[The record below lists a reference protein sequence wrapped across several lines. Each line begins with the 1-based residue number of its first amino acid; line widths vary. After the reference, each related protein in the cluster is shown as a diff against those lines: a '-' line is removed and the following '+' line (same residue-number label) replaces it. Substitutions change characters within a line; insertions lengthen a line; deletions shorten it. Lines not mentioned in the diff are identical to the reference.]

1 MVDLAAD
8 WLGLRLRS
16 PLVVGASPLC
26 DDRAAARRLVDAGAG
41 AVVVHSLF
49 EEQLV
54 ADQLAAHRFFDN
66 YVDTNAEARTFL
78 PDTDVFAVGAAPTLT
93 QIAQLKGTLDVPV
106 VASLNGTTPGGWTGF
121 ARELEDAGADAIE
134 LNLYDIATDLD
145 ETGEQIERRQTRV
158 VGDVVG
164 AVKIPVS
171 VTLSPFSASV
181 PAFVTRLERAG
192 AAGVVLFN
200 RFYQP
205 DIDLET
211 LDVDRRLVPSTN
223 AELPLRLHALA
234 LLHGRTSLAL
244 ASSGGVHHGT
254 DAAKAILCGATVVQM
269 VSALLDDGPRR
280 LHRIH
285 TELTLWLDERGYR
298 TLVEA
303 RGATALDNVADPR
316 AWERLNYA
324 RILHG
329 WQPRPDRST
338 P

>member
-1 MVDLAAD
+1 MVDLSTD
-8 WLGLRLRS
+8 WLGLQLRS

-26 DDRAAARRLVDAGAG
+26 DDTAAARRLVDAGAG
-41 AVVVHSLF
+41 AVVLHSLF

-54 ADQLAAHRFFDN
+54 ADQLAAHRFFDS
-66 YVDTNAEARTFL
+66 YVDTNAEARSFL
-78 PDTDVFAVGAAPTLT
+78 PDTEVFAVGAAPILNRIT
-93 QIAQLKGTLDVPV
+93 QLQSALDVPV
-106 VASLNGTTPGGWTGF
+106 VASLNGITPGGWTVF
-121 ARELEDAGADAIE
+121 ARYLERAGADAVE

-145 ETGEQIERRQTRV
+145 ETGEQIESRQAEV
-158 VGDVVG
+158 VSEVVG
-164 AVKIPVS
+164 AVTIPVS
-171 VTLSPFSASV
+171 VKLSPFYASV
-181 PAFVTRLERAG
+181 PAFVARLERAG

-234 LLHGRTSLAL
+234 ILHGRTSLDL

-254 DAAKAILCGATVVQM
+254 DAAKAILSGATVVQM
-269 VSALLDDGPRR
+269 VSALLADGPHH
-280 LHRIH
+280 LERIH
-285 TELTLWLDERGYR
+285 TELTTWLDDHGYA

-303 RGATALDNVADPR
+303 RGATGLDNVADR
-316 AWERLNYA
+316 RGWERLNYA
-324 RILHG
+324 RVLQG
-329 WQPRPDRST
+329 WQPRPERRQ

>member
-1 MVDLAAD
+1 A
-8 WLGLRLRS
+8 RS
-16 PLVVGASPLC
+16 
-26 DDRAAARRLVDAGAG
+26 
-41 AVVVHSLF
+41 
-49 EEQLV
+49 
-54 ADQLAAHRFFDN
+54 
-66 YVDTNAEARTFL
+66 FL
-78 PDTDVFAVGAAPTLT
+78 PETDVFAVGAAPTLT
-93 QIAQLKGTLDVPV
+93 QITQLKDTLDVPV

-171 VTLSPFSASV
+171 VKLSPFYASV

-280 LHRIH
+280 LRRIH